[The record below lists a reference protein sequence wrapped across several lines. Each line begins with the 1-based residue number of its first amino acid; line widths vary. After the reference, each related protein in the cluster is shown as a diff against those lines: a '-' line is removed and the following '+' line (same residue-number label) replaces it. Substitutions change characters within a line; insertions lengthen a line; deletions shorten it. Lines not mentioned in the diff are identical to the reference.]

1 MTIGA
6 TAVVARAVASTPKPP
21 PGGFSA
27 LSVSFLAYAEYTVIP
42 VSVLAVLQFT
52 SEYSSGLIRTTF
64 AAVPQRW
71 TVLAGKAAVVGAAA
85 LVIGEVLAFGRF
97 ALVQAI
103 LSGQHRSVSLAQPGV
118 AGAVLAAGFV
128 LCACALTAI
137 GLAAIIRHTAGAIT
151 ATLAVI
157 YLIAGLCL
165 SLPSPWKT
173 DIGRF
178 TMAFAASQVT
188 ALHPQAGLFSPG
200 GSMLVLVAWPP
211 HAADR
216 GTGADPSR
224 RLMSMSVVQGSLGRG
239 RRRGNRGTV
248 AWARYC
254 ATAASQTART
264 GQPRTRAAASASAS
278 SAVAVPKP
286 AGPSAVPA
294 TLTVTTWPAP
304 GGPTSTATDVRAA
317 VSRFIRDQRTP
328 SVPVWAKIAA
338 ATARRTG
345 SAHGR

>member
-1 MTIGA
+1 MTAVQIRSAQPQAPSRAARAHDVVAFEWIKLRSVRSTWITLLVAAVVTIGA

-21 PGGFSA
+21 PDGFSA

-52 SEYSSGLIRTTF
+52 AEYSSGLIRTTF

-85 LVIGEVLAFGRF
+85 LAIGEVLAFGCF

-103 LSGQHRSVSLAQPGV
+103 LSGQHRNVSLAQPGV

-128 LCACALTAI
+128 LCACALTAL
-137 GLAAIIRHTAGAIT
+137 GLAAIIRATAGAIT
-151 ATLAVI
+151 AALAVI

-178 TMAFAASQVT
+178 TLAFAASQVT

-200 GSMLVLVAWPP
+200 GSMLVLVAWPT
-211 HAADR
+211 
-216 GTGADPSR
+216 GTLLIAGLVLTR
-224 RLMSMSVVQGSLGRG
+224 RD
-239 RRRGNRGTV
+239 
-248 AWARYC
+248 A
-254 ATAASQTART
+254 
-264 GQPRTRAAASASAS
+264 
-278 SAVAVPKP
+278 
-286 AGPSAVPA
+286 
-294 TLTVTTWPAP
+294 
-304 GGPTSTATDVRAA
+304 
-317 VSRFIRDQRTP
+317 
-328 SVPVWAKIAA
+328 
-338 ATARRTG
+338 
-345 SAHGR
+345 

>member
-1 MTIGA
+1 MTAVQSRSAQPQAPSLAARAHDVVAFEWIKLRSVRSTWITLLVAAVVTIGA
-6 TAVVARAVASTPKPP
+6 TAVVARAVASTPTPP

-52 SEYSSGLIRTTF
+52 SEYGSGLIRTTF

-85 LVIGEVLAFGRF
+85 LVIGEVLAFGCF

-103 LSGQHRSVSLAQPGV
+103 LSGRHRSASLAQPGV

-128 LCACALTAI
+128 LCACALTAL

-188 ALHPQAGLFSPG
+188 APHPQAGLFSPG
-200 GSMLVLVAWPP
+200 GSMLVLVAWPT
-211 HAADR
+211 
-216 GTGADPSR
+216 GTLLIAGLVLTR
-224 RLMSMSVVQGSLGRG
+224 RD
-239 RRRGNRGTV
+239 
-248 AWARYC
+248 A
-254 ATAASQTART
+254 
-264 GQPRTRAAASASAS
+264 
-278 SAVAVPKP
+278 
-286 AGPSAVPA
+286 
-294 TLTVTTWPAP
+294 
-304 GGPTSTATDVRAA
+304 
-317 VSRFIRDQRTP
+317 
-328 SVPVWAKIAA
+328 
-338 ATARRTG
+338 
-345 SAHGR
+345 